1 MTATI
6 APVGTIGSDLAASLR
21 FPPATGYLFHLVGGL
36 LITIGALA
44 YWLAPPRRRQWGRRL
59 FAFGALFV
67 VIGANFPG
75 FLALVRY
82 ALP

>member
-1 MTATI
+1 MI
-6 APVGTIGSDLAASLR
+6 GIVAPVGTISADLATSLR

-36 LITIGALA
+36 LIAIGALA

-59 FAFGALFV
+59 VAFGALFV
-67 VIGANFPG
+67 VIGANFPAY
-75 FLALVRY
+75 LAVVKY

>member
-1 MTATI
+1 M
-6 APVGTIGSDLAASLR
+6 IGPMVPAGAITGDLATSLR

-36 LITIGALA
+36 LIAFGALA

-75 FLALVRY
+75 FLALVKY

>member
-1 MTATI
+1 VITTAAI
-6 APVGTIGSDLAASLR
+6 SADLAASLR

-36 LITIGALA
+36 LIAIGALA

-75 FLALVRY
+75 FLALLKY